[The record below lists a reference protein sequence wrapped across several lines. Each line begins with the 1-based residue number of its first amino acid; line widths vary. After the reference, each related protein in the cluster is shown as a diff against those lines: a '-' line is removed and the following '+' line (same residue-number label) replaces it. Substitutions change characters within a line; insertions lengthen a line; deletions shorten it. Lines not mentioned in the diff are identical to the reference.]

1 EILEKYRPENMDG
14 EVPDEIE
21 REYVQV
27 QRLELPTD
35 MGSGTE
41 ISWSAAPKA
50 IARTDRFVAVA
61 CNGDQERSI
70 LFDYE
75 VRRDLS
81 VGPDPLLDQDDE
93 INVNTETGDLLVN
106 EDLKWMVDFEK
117 AIEAGMGA
125 KINLSTEESIKGFDK
140 LFVIGLRTSSNE

>member
-1 EILEKYRPENMDG
+1 AANEYWISVFLAKGNRRKIDDAFLLLKSSLSEQQANEILEKYRPENMDG

-50 IARTDRFVAVA
+50 IALPDRFVAVA
-61 CNGDQERSI
+61 FNGDQKRSI

-106 EDLKWMVDFEK
+106 ED
-117 AIEAGMGA
+117 
-125 KINLSTEESIKGFDK
+125 
-140 LFVIGLRTSSNE
+140 